1 MNTTNLQFQQIWD
14 QRYKEFQFFVEDRN
28 QPVSRFML
36 EQASATPGT
45 CFEIGCFPGRY
56 MALLGQEG
64 WELNGIDLTPNLLVM
79 QEWLEDNGWKT
90 GAFSKIALEEF
101 KSDVQYDLVYSS
113 GFIEHF
119 TNFKEIIAM
128 HTPFVKKGGK
138 LIITTPN
145 FTGLQGVLHRFFD
158 PVNYRLHYI
167 PSMNVKKWKK
177 VLLDNGFR
185 IDAVGPL
192 GGFDFW
198 VDAGQKH
205 KPFKTKLQ
213 RQFMFKLHYLRRLM
227 PFRASLTSPY
237 LGIAA
242 TKVSE

>member
-1 MNTTNLQFQQIWD
+1 MNRNLQAQEIWD
-14 QRYKEFQFFVEDRN
+14 QRYEDFQFFTEDRN

-36 EQASATPGT
+36 EQAPDTPGT

-56 MALLGQEG
+56 MALLGEEV
-64 WELNGIDLTPNLLVM
+64 WELNGIDLTPNLRVLE
-79 QEWLEDNGWKT
+79 QWLKEKGFKT
-90 GAFSKIALEEF
+90 GLFEKVAVENF

-119 TNFKEIIAM
+119 TNFEEIIAM

-145 FTGLQGVLHRFFD
+145 FTGLQGILHRFFD
-158 PVNYRLHYI
+158 PVNYKLHFI

-177 VLLDNGFR
+177 VLSANGFR
-185 IDAVGPL
+185 IDAIGPL

-205 KPFKTKLQ
+205 GAFKTKLQ
-213 RQFMFKLHYLRRLM
+213 RQFMFKLHYLKRLM
-227 PFRASLTSPY
+227 PFRSTFISPY

-242 TKVSE
+242 TRM